1 MRTLPELLLT
11 KKIKVLAPYPNGT
24 CSVANS
30 VRGTLMRRRYGA
42 GTGLKRSKYG

>member
-24 CSVANS
+24 CSVPAP
-30 VRGTLMRRRYGA
+30 
-42 GTGLKRSKYG
+42 